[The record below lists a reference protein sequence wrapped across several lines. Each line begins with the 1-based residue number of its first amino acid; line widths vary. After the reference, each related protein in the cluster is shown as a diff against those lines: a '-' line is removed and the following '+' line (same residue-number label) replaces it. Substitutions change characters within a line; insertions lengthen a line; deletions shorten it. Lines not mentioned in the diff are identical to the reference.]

1 VKFVTIENLI
11 GAAESEILEWKS
23 SLSQLNRIIETI
35 SAFSNTKGGRPPYKR
50 VGKST
55 IKMSKDEYE
64 RSILEKHKDKLY
76 FDSQICKEA
85 TLADIDKEKI
95 KWFLKKTKAERNL
108 NIDYSTSSVEAL
120 KRLNLLIDNKPT
132 NTAILM
138 FSKNPQRFFIQ
149 SEIRCARFK
158 GMKAIKPFIDM
169 KVIGGSV
176 YEQVNQAE
184 KSILF
189 NIKKAAWIEPGKIE
203 RQEKWEYPPDAI
215 REAIINAI
223 AHRDYNSSANVHI
236 SIFDDRIEIWN
247 PGKLPPPLTPKNL
260 KEEHKSIPVNPSLA
274 NLLFLIKYIERW
286 GTGTNDIIK
295 WCREE
300 GLPEPIFKEVTG
312 GFAVVLRKFQ
322 IPENL
327 ESLELN
333 ERQKKA
339 IEYISQKNRITN
351 NEYRKLFPGI
361 TDRTVLND
369 LRDMVKKEILV
380 KVGKTKN
387 TFYQFRNNS
396 EIIPK

>member
-1 VKFVTIENLI
+1 MDLKKII
-11 GAAESEILEWKS
+11 SQGESETVEFKK
-23 SLSQLNRIIETI
+23 SLSESKEIIKII
-35 SAFSNTKGGRPPYKR
+35 SAFANTKGGTPPYKR

-55 IKMSKDEYE
+55 LRMCKDEYE
-64 RSILEKHKDKLY
+64 RLILEKHKDKLY

-85 TLADIDKEKI
+85 TLGDIDKEKI
-95 KWFLKKTKAERNL
+95 KWFLKKAKAERNL

-132 NTAILM
+132 NAAILM
-138 FSKNPQRFFIQ
+138 FGKNPQRYFIQ

-158 GMKAIKPFIDM
+158 GIKAVKPFIDM
-169 KVIGGSV
+169 KVIDGSI
-176 YEQVNQAE
+176 YEQIDQAE
-184 KSILF
+184 KFILF

-203 RQEKWEYPPDAI
+203 RQEKWEYPLDAI

-223 AHRDYNSSANVHI
+223 AHRDYYSPANVHI
-236 SIFDDRIEIWN
+236 SIFDDRVEIWN
-247 PGKLPPPLTPKNL
+247 PGKLPPPLTLKDL

-339 IEYISQKNRITN
+339 IEYLKIHKKITRKIYIEINNISPRQANK
-351 NEYRKLFPGI
+351 
-361 TDRTVLND
+361 DLND
-369 LRDMVKKEILV
+369 LLEKRLIKKQGKGRAIYYIL
-380 KVGKTKN
+380 K
-387 TFYQFRNNS
+387 
-396 EIIPK
+396 